1 MASDCE
7 YVLEYKGNKKSH
19 ISGVSGVGAKN
30 HKGQSGQTI
39 KIFEN
44 NNLLTQ
50 IVLKKD
56 MQPISIH
63 VAKADFSQLRVSGA
77 DWCGLF
83 LQSSSLNDLAEP
95 FKTNATKFI
104 NGMKNAGI
112 NVVINTTWRPDKR
125 SYLMYYSTA
134 IAIARGKI
142 AVDKVPPFPG
152 VSIDWTHKGK
162 KAEAVKAAKA
172 MHQKYGIGDNPVG
185 KPGSSNHNRKMAVD
199 MKISNYIGKVVTIDG
214 ESTKITSWS
223 TLTQLGKK
231 HSVIWYGSK
240 DAPHWSHTGR

>member
-1 MASDCE
+1 
-7 YVLEYKGNKKSH
+7 
-19 ISGVSGVGAKN
+19 
-30 HKGQSGQTI
+30 
-39 KIFEN
+39 
-44 NNLLTQ
+44 
-50 IVLKKD
+50 
-56 MQPISIH
+56 
-63 VAKADFSQLRVSGA
+63 
-77 DWCGLF
+77 
-83 LQSSSLNDLAEP
+83 
-95 FKTNATKFI
+95 
-104 NGMKNAGI
+104 MKNAGI

-125 SYLMYYSTA
+125 SYLMYYST
-134 IAIARGKI
+134 AIARGKI

>member
-112 NVVINTTWRPDKR
+112 NVVINTTWRP
-125 SYLMYYSTA
+125 
-134 IAIARGKI
+134 
-142 AVDKVPPFPG
+142 
-152 VSIDWTHKGK
+152 
-162 KAEAVKAAKA
+162 
-172 MHQKYGIGDNPVG
+172 
-185 KPGSSNHNRKMAVD
+185 
-199 MKISNYIGKVVTIDG
+199 
-214 ESTKITSWS
+214 
-223 TLTQLGKK
+223 
-231 HSVIWYGSK
+231 
-240 DAPHWSHTGR
+240 